1 MNAIAFSSKIH
12 QFKRSDRRE
21 PAANATPA
29 CRIFSIVSFKME
41 FLFPIKFICLNSD
54 RRDRRERN
62 ACLPNL

>member
-41 FLFPIKFICLNSD
+41 FLFPIKFICLNAATAAT
-54 RRDRRERN
+54 RN